1 MTDHTHE
8 PIADP
13 DGDPAD
19 AVSEQTGQARE
30 RGRREHYGEF
40 YGLHTPDRPD
50 LPLLVVYGNC
60 QAEATRVLL
69 DGAADGRWRTLR
81 MPPVHELEADDLP
94 HLQRVLADTSYLVAQ
109 PVADGYRDL
118 PLGTGEIA
126 GLLPERASIARF
138 PSVYWAALFPTQ
150 VIVRVPDAGDPPVVP
165 YHDLRVLVAA
175 ANHAAA
181 SFDPVPADAVRAVR
195 DDSLAQLRSRQEH
208 HDTID
213 AATILEHAG
222 ADTTWVVNHPH
233 NHVLMQESRAILD
246 RLGLTGD
253 VVDPGRVLLGELRTP
268 VYAATLEALG
278 ADGTPTTSWQIRG
291 EEVSEQE
298 VADEQLRWYAEHP
311 EAIGIGLD
319 RHADLVRTL
328 QL

>member
-1 MTDHTHE
+1 MSDQTHE

-13 DGDPAD
+13 AGDPAD
-19 AVSEQTGQARE
+19 APAEQADDQ
-30 RGRREHYGEF
+30 GRREHYGEF
-40 YGLHTPDRPD
+40 YGLRSPQQSE

-81 MPPVHELEADDLP
+81 MPPVHELVAEDLP
-94 HLQRVLADTSYLVAQ
+94 HLKRVLADTSYLVAQ

-118 PLGTGEIA
+118 PLGTQEIA
-126 GLLPERASIARF
+126 RLLPEHASVARF

-150 VIVRVPDAGDPPVVP
+150 VIVRVPGAGDPPGVP

-175 ANHAAA
+175 ANNAPV
-181 SFDPVPADAVRAVR
+181 SFEPVSADGVRAVH
-195 DDSLAQLRSRQEH
+195 DDSLEQLRARQEH
-208 HDTID
+208 HETID

-233 NHVLMQESRAILD
+233 NHVLMQESQAILD
-246 RLGLTGD
+246 RLELTGE
-253 VVDPGRVLLGELRTP
+253 VGDPGRVLLGELRTP
-268 VYAATLEALG
+268 VYAQTLEALG
-278 ADGTPTTSWQIRG
+278 VDGTPSTSWQIRG

-298 VADEQLRWYAEHP
+298 IAEEQLAWYAEHP
-311 EAIGIGLD
+311 EAIEIGLKQ
-319 RHADLVRTL
+319 HAELVRTL
-328 QL
+328 GL